1 MTTRRDRDIELE
13 CRECGLGIDPN
24 QRDAVYL
31 GQRYRNAIGIEPPP
45 ELRVPEMYAHAGCV
59 RHPKELEGEAFKQWT
74 ISQFEANGRA
84 RLEMRV
90 SISRIEKALRDTPGD
105 AFDELRS
112 ELADLLKR
120 TG

>member
-1 MTTRRDRDIELE
+1 MTDHGGAPLE
-13 CRECGLGIDPN
+13 CRECGLPVEPN

-31 GQRYRNAIGIEPPP
+31 GQRYRNAIGIDPPP

-59 RHPKELEGEAFKQWT
+59 RHPKELEAEAFKQWT
-74 ISQFEANGRA
+74 ILEFEANGRA

-90 SISRIEKALRDTPGD
+90 SIGRIEKALLDMPGD
-105 AFDELRS
+105 AFDKLRS
-112 ELADLLKR
+112 ELEDLLNR